1 MKKTISILLTA
12 ALLISCGAQSFA
24 EVAEPQQQ
32 LTQNAEITPIEFESY
47 TAMRSSL
54 SLNFTKDINKEN
66 LDLLSLTDEDG
77 AELEFT
83 AELAESDNS
92 KLNITFAEPLEL
104 GKQYTLS
111 APFIADAANESIAAD
126 FSVTI
131 TSEELYSDDFESYDD
146 NESFYENYFFRRN
159 DGRNYNMTDALD
171 LEAATIESFNGSNR
185 LKLSKKAAVS
195 EANDVFLV
203 PKVSDEKA
211 FQDYIL
217 EYTVSNAMSGAYSC
231 MAYQGATAYGGYSL
245 TIDKRY
251 TPDTKNYWIYLEYPS
266 YANPTLFK
274 EIKTDDDIRFTYV
287 MNGSRTAGHLSVYQ
301 NNDCILDNFDIKY
314 NGDYGI
320 FGFKYISGSPVYIDD
335 IFAYKINCDI
345 AASPA
350 VLEPI
355 SPVLSTENFAIGS
368 NVVCD
373 LGDYKKPDGVN
384 LCYDWYTSKNE
395 KQYPQSDEEWE
406 MISEDGGD
414 TYTITNENK
423 YLKCIVRRKVGGIV
437 LNEYSTPVLF
447 KPVPPQINVKDGK
460 PVAEITKND
469 DDTLSVSYEY
479 IDANSDPEDGTTIEW
494 YTSTDLS
501 TSKKWE
507 LKKTAYISEKSES
520 NDFGFD
526 VNGIIDTF
534 VKCVITVRS
543 EHESEAPAPTA
554 DPEDN
559 PSAVSDEDI
568 YTGEPVELY
577 YTLPFRPVA
586 SNIKITGTAEEGKV
600 IKAIYTYYDE
610 NGDTE
615 NTDKTQ
621 IIWYR
626 VNGSAKSKIGTGVTY
641 AVSSADAGYSI
652 KCEVTPYTDTLPNE
666 GETVS
671 SAAVSVKKS
680 KSSNSSSSTG
690 GSTSGISVSKDLD
703 TLAGILNN
711 QYANNSTFVPIPEE
725 KETSFIDTKNHWAS
739 DYIEK
744 LYAKG
749 LVNGRDGG
757 KFEPDA
763 PITRAE
769 WLTLLVRGAQIDTN
783 DVKWQNCFFDVDK
796 DEWYALDIQAAFDLG
811 LISGDSDGRFSPDEY
826 ITREAMAK
834 MLVDVYEYIIGSDM
848 DDSSARSFADNDTIS
863 AWADVYV
870 KKASASGLINGDDKG
885 CFNPKNDTTR
895 AEASAVLSRMLEMTE
910 ED

>member
-1 MKKTISILLTA
+1 MKEKIEEA
-12 ALLISCGAQSFA
+12 ALLC
-24 EVAEPQQQ
+24 
-32 LTQNAEITPIEFESY
+32 
-47 TAMRSSL
+47 
-54 SLNFTKDINKEN
+54 
-66 LDLLSLTDEDG
+66 
-77 AELEFT
+77 
-83 AELAESDNS
+83 LAENEYDNINV
-92 KLNITFAEPLEL
+92 LQLFGLQNDVYV
-104 GKQYTLS
+104 GG
-111 APFIADAANESIAAD
+111 SIEIYHKPCGHTD
-126 FSVTI
+126 TVIFRQGI
-131 TSEELYSDDFESYDD
+131 
-146 NESFYENYFFRRN
+146 YEN
-159 DGRNYNMTDALD
+159 
-171 LEAATIESFNGSNR
+171 TI
-185 LKLSKKAAVS
+185 
-195 EANDVFLV
+195 
-203 PKVSDEKA
+203 
-211 FQDYIL
+211 
-217 EYTVSNAMSGAYSC
+217 
-231 MAYQGATAYGGYSL
+231 
-245 TIDKRY
+245 
-251 TPDTKNYWIYLEYPS
+251 
-266 YANPTLFK
+266 
-274 EIKTDDDIRFTYV
+274 
-287 MNGSRTAGHLSVYQ
+287 
-301 NNDCILDNFDIKY
+301 NDCINDYCSECRRKMNNTVEFVKSYIEWLYVDVKTDSYGRKSILQS
-314 NGDYGI
+314 GDYRE
-320 FGFKYISGSPVYIDD
+320 FFKSD
-335 IFAYKINCDI
+335 INLDKFVKQNYS
-345 AASPA
+345 ASP
-350 VLEPI
+350 LR
-355 SPVLSTENFAIGS
+355 LMGAIDS
-368 NVVCD
+368 
-373 LGDYKKPDGVN
+373 YIA
-384 LCYDWYTSKNE
+384 KN
-395 KQYPQSDEEWE
+395 P
-406 MISEDGGD
+406 
-414 TYTITNENK
+414 
-423 YLKCIVRRKVGGIV
+423 R
-437 LNEYSTPVLF
+437 
-447 KPVPPQINVKDGK
+447 
-460 PVAEITKND
+460 
-469 DDTLSVSYEY
+469 
-479 IDANSDPEDGTTIEW
+479 
-494 YTSTDLS
+494 
-501 TSKKWE
+501 
-507 LKKTAYISEKSES
+507 
-520 NDFGFD
+520 
-526 VNGIIDTF
+526 
-534 VKCVITVRS
+534 
-543 EHESEAPAPTA
+543 
-554 DPEDN
+554 
-559 PSAVSDEDI
+559 
-568 YTGEPVELY
+568 
-577 YTLPFRPVA
+577 
-586 SNIKITGTAEEGKV
+586 
-600 IKAIYTYYDE
+600 TYYDE